1 MKKLLAIALSIMLV
15 TIFAM
20 AITVQADEMTLKSI
34 DTIMSEIKTEQGVQ
48 SNDKIDVSKV
58 SQAKLEELGDS
69 VMEAM
74 IGNTA
79 MHDQM
84 DIRIGGDGSAALTA
98 FHIRLGYN
106 YLSGYPNGMM
116 TLMSSG
122 MMGTNGV
129 VSINGGFNGMMGYG
143 NYFGNGGM
151 MGYFGWGGILIGI
164 IVLLVCVAIL
174 FFIIRAF
181 SGRSNRPMDPHLQNH
196 SMNTPMEILKTRY
209 AKGELTKEEYEKM
222 VEHLKS

>member
-1 MKKLLAIALSIMLV
+1 MKKLLATALSIMLV

-20 AITVQADEMTLKSI
+20 AITVQGDSMTLKSI

-48 SNDKIDVSKV
+48 SNDKISVDKV

-69 VMEAM
+69 VMETM

-84 DIRIGGDGSAALTA
+84 DIRIGGEGSAALMA

-106 YLSGYPNGMM
+106 YLAGYPIGMM
-116 TLMSSG
+116 SLMSSG

-129 VSINGGFNGMMGYG
+129 LNNNGGFKGMMGYNNFWGINGMMGNYG
-143 NYFGNGGM
+143 WIGLLVGSILLIVF
-151 MGYFGWGGILIGI
+151 ILI
-164 IVLLVCVAIL
+164 IVFV
-174 FFIIRAF
+174 IRAF
-181 SGRSNRPMDPHLQNH
+181 SRKPHNDSINSPMN
-196 SMNTPMEILKTRY
+196 SSINILKERY
-209 AKGELTKEEYEKM
+209 AKGEITREEYEKM
-222 VEHLKS
+222 RNDLES

>member
-48 SNDKIDVSKV
+48 SNDKINVDKV
-58 SQAKLEELGDS
+58 SQDKLEELGDS

-84 DIRIGGDGSAALTA
+84 DIKIGGDGSAALTA

-106 YLSGYPNGMM
+106 YLSGYPTGMM

-129 VSINGGFNGMMGYG
+129 VTTNGGFKGMMGNS

-151 MGYFGWGGILIGI
+151 MGYFGWGGILIAI
-164 IVLLVCVAIL
+164 LVLIVFVAIL
-174 FFIIRAF
+174 FFVVRTF
-181 SGRSNRPMDPHLQNH
+181 SGRSHRPMDQSLQGH
-196 SMNTPMEILKTRY
+196 SLNAPLEILKTRY
-209 AKGELTKEEYEKM
+209 AKGELTRDEYEKM
-222 VEHLKS
+222 MGHLKN

>member
-1 MKKLLAIALSIMLV
+1 MKKLLAIALPIMLV
-15 TIFAM
+15 TIFATV
-20 AITVQADEMTLKSI
+20 ITVQADKMTLKSI

-48 SNDKIDVSKV
+48 SNDKINVNKV

-84 DIRIGGDGSAALTA
+84 DVRIGGDGSAALTA

-106 YLSGYPNGMM
+106 YLSGYPTGMM

-129 VSINGGFNGMMGYG
+129 VTTNGGFKGMMGNS

-151 MGYFGWGGILIGI
+151 MGYFGWGGILIAI
-164 IVLLVCVAIL
+164 LVLLVFVAIL
-174 FFIIRAF
+174 FFVVRTF
-181 SGRSNRPMDPHLQNH
+181 SGRLHRPMDPCFQNP
-196 SMNTPMEILKTRY
+196 SMSTPMEILKTRY

-222 VEHLKS
+222 VEHLKN

>member
-20 AITVQADEMTLKSI
+20 AITVQGESMTLKSI

-48 SNDKIDVSKV
+48 SNDKISVDKV

-106 YLSGYPNGMM
+106 YLAGYPNGMM

-129 VSINGGFNGMMGYG
+129 VTINGGFNGMMGNS
-143 NYFGNGGM
+143 NYFGNNGM

-164 IVLLVCVAIL
+164 IVLLVFVAIL
-174 FFIIRAF
+174 FYIIRAF
-181 SGRSNRPMDPHLQNH
+181 SRKSNRPMDPRFHNP
-196 SMNTPMEILKTRY
+196 SMSTPMEILKTRY

-222 VEHLKS
+222 AEHLKN

>member
-48 SNDKIDVSKV
+48 ANDKIDVGKV

-84 DIRIGGDGSAALTA
+84 DVRIGGDGSAALTA

-122 MMGTNGV
+122 MMGYNGV
-129 VSINGGFNGMMGYG
+129 VKEGGIRGMMGYNDFWGNNGMMGNYG
-143 NYFGNGGM
+143 WIG
-151 MGYFGWGGILIGI
+151 LLLGI
-164 IVLLVCVAIL
+164 IFLLIVIVVVVFAVKAL
-174 FFIIRAF
+174 SAK
-181 SGRSNRPMDPHLQNH
+181 PHNNPTNNH
-196 SMNTPMEILKTRY
+196 SNDSTNSRPLDILKERY
-209 AKGELTKEEYEKM
+209 AKGEITHEEYDKM
-222 VEHLKS
+222 VEHLKK